1 MVPNWRTIMNKKN
14 QLKLT
19 NRALVS
25 FIESLEIHL
34 RWQSQDLETVNA
46 TAEADE
52 DTLMKL
58 RGEIVS
64 LERDKNFVSR
74 QLETARQD
82 ARVCD
87 PEDVFNIISTDWI
100 RYHSKIDLIKLVRKM
115 TNTSL
120 KEASDLTKAYL
131 YDSGVKSG
139 EYLPENKT

>member
-1 MVPNWRTIMNKKN
+1 MNKKN

-87 PEDVFNIISTDWI
+87 PDEVFNIISTDWI

>member
-1 MVPNWRTIMNKKN
+1 MNKKN

-52 DTLMKL
+52 NTLMKL

-87 PEDVFNIISTDWI
+87 PEDVFNIISTHWI
-100 RYHSKIDLIKLVRKM
+100 RSHSKIDLIKLVRKM
-115 TNTSL
+115 TNSGL
-120 KEASDLTKAYL
+120 KEAKDLTEAFL
-131 YDSGVKSG
+131 ADLGVKSG
-139 EYLPENKT
+139 SIMPENKT

>member
-1 MVPNWRTIMNKKN
+1 MNKKN

-52 DTLMKL
+52 NTLMKL

-87 PEDVFNIISTDWI
+87 PDEVFNIISTDWI
-100 RYHSKIDLIKLVRKM
+100 RSHSKIDLIKLVRKM
-115 TNTSL
+115 TNSGL
-120 KEASDLTKAYL
+120 KEAKDLTEAFL
-131 YDSGVKSG
+131 ADLGVKSG
-139 EYLPENKT
+139 SIMPENKT

>member
-1 MVPNWRTIMNKKN
+1 MNKKN

-52 DTLMKL
+52 NTLMKL

-87 PEDVFNIISTDWI
+87 PDEVFNIISTDWI